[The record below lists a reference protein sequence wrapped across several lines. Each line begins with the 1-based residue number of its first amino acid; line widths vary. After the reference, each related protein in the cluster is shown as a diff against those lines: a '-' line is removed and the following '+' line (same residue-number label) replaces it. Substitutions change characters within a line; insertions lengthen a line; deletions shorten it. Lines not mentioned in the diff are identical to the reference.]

1 MKNTV
6 IVAMAILL
14 LALFSL
20 MANAES
26 VNINTAT
33 AKEIATAIKGVGI
46 KKANA
51 IVSYRE
57 KNGPFQTIDEI
68 TKVSGVGIKTLQ
80 QNQSNLTVDAP
91 TTSTTI
97 TTGTQKT
104 SKTDENTSGSKN
116 F

>member
-1 MKNTV
+1 MQNTLK
-6 IVAMAILL
+6 IAMVILL
-14 LALFSL
+14 MALFSV
-20 MANAES
+20 MANAEP

-33 AKEIATAIKGVGI
+33 AKEIAIAIKGVGI

-51 IVSYRE
+51 IVDYRE

-80 QNQSNLTVDAP
+80 QNQGNLTVD
-91 TTSTTI
+91 TSTT
-97 TTGTQKT
+97 TTANTQKT
-104 SKTDENTSGSKN
+104 SKTDKNTSGSKT